1 MNEGEEEQAVEDRD
15 SFGWSADS
23 IQQWKMEMENTLML
37 ILVLKECLMFNGQN
51 TIQMFYRLYFS
62 NKVAKC
68 ASSKKNTVFIV
79 SFLQHV

>member
-23 IQQWKMEMENTLML
+23 IQQWKMEMENTWML

-68 ASSKKNTVFIV
+68 ASSKKHTVFIV

>member
-51 TIQMFYRLYFS
+51 TIQMFYRFYFS

-68 ASSKKNTVFIV
+68 ASSKKHTVFIV

>member
-37 ILVLKECLMFNGQN
+37 ILVLKEYLMFNGQN

-68 ASSKKNTVFIV
+68 ASSKKTHEGF
-79 SFLQHV
+79 HC